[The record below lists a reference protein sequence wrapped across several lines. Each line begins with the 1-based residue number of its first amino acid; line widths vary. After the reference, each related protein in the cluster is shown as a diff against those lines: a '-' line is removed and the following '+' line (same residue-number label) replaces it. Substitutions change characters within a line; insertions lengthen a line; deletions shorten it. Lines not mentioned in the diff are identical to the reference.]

1 MDAQSSSD
9 FEEWAFSDMIM
20 KNIEIHMMQ
29 SILGQ
34 GNTRILKCF
43 DCHLLEFHTDYNHN
57 SNELPTFKL
66 YITCGGI
73 EPSWSNTFYSE
84 KWRKTFP
91 NEIEPTMI
99 EEQTALKKIKTKPKL
114 G

>member
-1 MDAQSSSD
+1 MAIQAKLFIDNKYYNIKYFDWGIIQGSNSSCQPSGKIRQKGINIIMDAQSSSD

-43 DCHLLEFHTDYNHN
+43 DCHLLEFHTC
-57 SNELPTFKL
+57 LL
-66 YITCGGI
+66 YTS
-73 EPSWSNTFYSE
+73 PSP
-84 KWRKTFP
+84 RD
-91 NEIEPTMI
+91 
-99 EEQTALKKIKTKPKL
+99 
-114 G
+114 